1 MTLFSDGFVE
11 TPYWWEAA
19 APEEGRPHGE
29 LRDVDFLVVGAG
41 LTALAAARAWIEG
54 ERRIDPGSA
63 NPFGDG
69 RAARR
74 IRQDVADFLDLP
86 DKAP

>member
-1 MTLFSDGFVE
+1 MQHGDQREQPPRRVE
-11 TPYWWEAA
+11 
-19 APEEGRPHGE
+19 
-29 LRDVDFLVVGAG
+29 VDLDLVGVDPARI
-41 LTALAAARAWIEG
+41 LAAARAWIEG